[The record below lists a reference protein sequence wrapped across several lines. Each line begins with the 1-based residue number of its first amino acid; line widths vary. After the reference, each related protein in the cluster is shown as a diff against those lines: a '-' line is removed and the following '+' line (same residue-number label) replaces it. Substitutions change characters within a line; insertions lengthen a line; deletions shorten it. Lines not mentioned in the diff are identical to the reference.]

1 MLPAAP
7 HHKQSSV
14 FEADNELL
22 LTACCPERMLKRVMS
37 NCTGYSTEK
46 AVQRILEVN
55 VNFLAIDFDQTL
67 IDIHTGGALPGTL
80 KELTTHIRPE
90 FRDLLVRVCACAQ
103 QLGGLHHTRLLV
115 PCTAHG
121 Q

>member
-1 MLPAAP
+1 
-7 HHKQSSV
+7 
-14 FEADNELL
+14 
-22 LTACCPERMLKRVMS
+22 MS

-67 IDIHTGGALPGTL
+67 IDIHTGGAWPGTL